1 MRRIAALPVDKVPR
15 DNEFRFKERSQALVT
30 RWHTTLD
37 KEKEKQH
44 ANGSAEAEKQPSTD
58 APTDETK
65 KIVNGDA
72 KAAEEDTLVD
82 SSAITAGDA
91 IGDVTMSEAA

>member
-1 MRRIAALPVDKVPR
+1 M
-15 DNEFRFKERSQALVT
+15 
-30 RWHTTLD
+30 
-37 KEKEKQH
+37 
-44 ANGSAEAEKQPSTD
+44 
-58 APTDETK
+58 
-65 KIVNGDA
+65 NGDA